1 MQFNCREDIIQM
13 TPLWKGERLPDGR
26 PHVPA
31 SVLDRLR
38 RMTVEEV
45 WNVGWVNNY
54 NYQFERDLRSTH
66 DATVPLIGRA
76 VTATFAPIREDLEL
90 AMKRQAK
97 AQGMTN
103 DYNQWLVD
111 NLIEDD
117 VIVAD
122 MFDKIKEGTLV
133 GGNLS
138 TAISNKTKRG
148 GAVVWGG
155 IRDLAQ
161 IQGIEGINI
170 FYRGIDPTPLREYVM
185 IGYNTPTRIGHAI
198 CLPGD
203 IVYGCKSG
211 VYFIPAHLAEEVVD
225 DAERVHVKD
234 MFGFQ
239 RVREGRYNA
248 AIVDSF
254 PWSMEMFEDF
264 LEWFKTDE
272 KAKPYQHLDWTKD
285 LEETK
290 AGVSRT
296 HLRYIQGSVMK
307 SVKDV

>member
-26 PHVPA
+26 PHVPT

-38 RMTVEEV
+38 SMTVEEV

-138 TAISNKTKRG
+138 TAISSAAVLLS
-148 GAVVWGG
+148 GA
-155 IRDLAQ
+155 A
-161 IQGIEGINI
+161 
-170 FYRGIDPTPLREYVM
+170 
-185 IGYNTPTRIGHAI
+185 
-198 CLPGD
+198 
-203 IVYGCKSG
+203 
-211 VYFIPAHLAEEVVD
+211 
-225 DAERVHVKD
+225 
-234 MFGFQ
+234 
-239 RVREGRYNA
+239 
-248 AIVDSF
+248 
-254 PWSMEMFEDF
+254 
-264 LEWFKTDE
+264 
-272 KAKPYQHLDWTKD
+272 
-285 LEETK
+285 
-290 AGVSRT
+290 
-296 HLRYIQGSVMK
+296 SVI
-307 SVKDV
+307 